1 MTRLL
6 TTLVALTA
14 LISSLASA
22 TTPAEDKKGDH
33 PIKGVWVKDA
43 DGVELSFNFKTKD
56 ELILKAKAG
65 GNGMTATCKYTVEKG
80 VVSAEVTEVVPIK
93 PTQYLSDFV
102 RKKRKQV
109 RLTQQ
114 ELADKAG
121 VGLRFVRE
129 LEAGKLTLR
138 IDKVH
143 AVLLLFGAV
152 LIPHQTTPL

>member
-14 LISSLASA
+14 LISSLALA
-22 TTPAEDKKGDH
+22 TTPAEDKKDDH

-80 VVSAEVTEVVPIK
+80 VVSAEVTEVKEEGEFPAK
-93 PTQYLSDFV
+93 PPKGYKMKFAFKVEKDAAKLSDFDAENKDEV
-102 RKKRKQV
+102 KAIVEGEYKAKK
-109 RLTQQ
+109 
-114 ELADKAG
+114 AD
-121 VGLRFVRE
+121 
-129 LEAGKLTLR
+129 
-138 IDKVH
+138 
-143 AVLLLFGAV
+143 
-152 LIPHQTTPL
+152 

>member
-80 VVSAEVTEVVPIK
+80 VVSAEVAEVKEEGEFPAK
-93 PTQYLSDFV
+93 PPKGYKMKFAFKVEKDAAKLSDFDAENKDEV
-102 RKKRKQV
+102 KAIVEGDYKVKK
-109 RLTQQ
+109 
-114 ELADKAG
+114 AD
-121 VGLRFVRE
+121 
-129 LEAGKLTLR
+129 
-138 IDKVH
+138 
-143 AVLLLFGAV
+143 
-152 LIPHQTTPL
+152 